1 MNIRRRGFPLAVLLL
16 VLVAGCTIPAGEA
29 PGTDS
34 MDGVLSFLQT
44 GAEVVAVAIEIL
56 GILVIVKG
64 AVTAALEF
72 MRGWF
77 GELAALAA
85 CRDYRQQLGL
95 AILLGLEF
103 LVAGDIIRTVAVRPT
118 FSSVALLAAIIL
130 LRTFLS
136 FALEIE
142 IEGHLPW
149 QTSRRPGSSNSQAS
163 SCSYPRQPRSE

>member
-1 MNIRRRGFPLAVLLL
+1 MNIRRGLPLVVLLL
-16 VLVAGCTIPAGEA
+16 LLVAGCTIPAGEA
-29 PGTDS
+29 PGADPL
-34 MDGVLSFLQT
+34 DRFLSPLQT
-44 GAEVVAVAIEIL
+44 GAEIVALGIEIL

-64 AVTAALEF
+64 AMTATLAFMQDWITEF
-72 MRGWF
+72 AG
-77 GELAALAA
+77 LSA

-118 FSSVALLAAIIL
+118 LSSVALLAAIIV

-149 QTSRRPGSSNSQAS
+149 QTSRRPGSSSSQTQ
-163 SCSYPRQPRSE
+163 SCTIPPQPRSE

>member
-1 MNIRRRGFPLAVLLL
+1 MNIRRGFPLVVVLLL
-16 VLVAGCTIPAGEA
+16 LVAGCTIPAGEA
-29 PGTDS
+29 LGTDS

-77 GELAALAA
+77 GDLSSFTA

-118 FSSVALLAAIIL
+118 FSSVALLAAIIV

-149 QTSRRPGSSNSQAS
+149 QIPRRRDSSNSQTQ
-163 SCSYPRQPRSE
+163 SCPIPPQPRSE